1 MTIQAIEDLNLDIL
15 FIQEANVKLVQAM
28 EQKKKTLRI
37 VKSTIDDSD
46 QLASQSVIVIRE
58 NP

>member
-1 MTIQAIEDLNLDIL
+1 
-15 FIQEANVKLVQAM
+15 M